1 MLYPDVDVSPLTRNR
16 LASSFESAVSTA
28 YYLIGAG
35 CGSVLFGAAYER
47 CGARAT
53 YAAGIAIAGANYA
66 AHLHHFD
73 APARERGG
81 SGDEEGG
88 TASQP
93 LVRRAASRDS

>member
-1 MLYPDVDVSPLTRNR
+1 MRTS
-16 LASSFESAVSTA
+16 ASLQMVAKILVYRVLSWPIAGSS
-28 YYLIGAG
+28 IGAG

-53 YAAGIAIAGANYA
+53 YAAGIAIAAANYA